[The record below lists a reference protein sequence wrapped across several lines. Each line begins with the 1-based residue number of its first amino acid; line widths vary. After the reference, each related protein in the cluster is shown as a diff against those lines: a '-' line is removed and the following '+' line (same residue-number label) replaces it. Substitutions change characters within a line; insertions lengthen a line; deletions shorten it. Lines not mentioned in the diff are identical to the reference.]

1 MSVGQM
7 VFEDA
12 LEVGSLM
19 IPTDPKPE
27 AVFPIVLGLDIGT
40 SGARAGLFD
49 GRGNEIAGSM
59 ICFSD
64 KVYQPLRSGVDVDAD
79 QLFSETV
86 QVIDRLLQRED
97 TESTRI
103 DIVAVSCFWHSL
115 LGVGSD
121 GSAVTPLY
129 GWADLRSAA
138 AAERLRS
145 QCDETEVHQRTGCR
159 FHPSYWPAKLSWLRS
174 EQAELFKTVRTWMS
188 FSEYFQQ
195 RLIGEMTCSVSMASG
210 SGLLNQRDCEWD
222 SELLGILDLSAGQ
235 LPAIAGPRQTLT
247 KLKDENR
254 ELGWERLNNARWF
267 PAIGDGAASNI
278 GAGCVTA
285 ESALLMIGTSG
296 AMRIIYEGEPP
307 AKIPPELWSYR
318 VDHQRVVVGGALSD
332 GGGLYRWMR
341 ETLAV
346 LSDDEGTERALAAM
360 DADSHGLTVLPFWSG
375 ERSTGWNA
383 SARGAIL
390 GLSSS
395 TEPIDIVRA
404 SMEGIAYR
412 FALIAEAL
420 ESLAP
425 QAAIVAAGNALLAS
439 PCWTQI
445 VSDVLGQPV
454 RLSTAAE
461 ASLRGAV
468 LLALSGTDRIELAGI
483 PAAGDRIFEPDMSR
497 HEKYRAARERQQQA
511 YKKLYA

>member
-1 MSVGQM
+1 MA
-7 VFEDA
+7 FEDA
-12 LEVGSLM
+12 LEVGSLL
-19 IPTDPKPE
+19 IRSGPQPD
-27 AVFPIVLGLDIGT
+27 AVPPIVLGLDIGT

-59 ICFSD
+59 IRFSD
-64 KVYQPLRSGVDVDAD
+64 KVYQPLRSGMDVDAD

-97 TESTRI
+97 TESARI

-115 LGVGSD
+115 LGVGRD
-121 GSAVTPLY
+121 GTAMTPLY

-138 AAERLRS
+138 AAERLKS
-145 QCDETEVHQRTGCR
+145 ECDENEVHQRTGCR
-159 FHPSYWPAKLSWLRS
+159 FHPSYWPAKLLWLRS
-174 EQAELFKTVRTWMS
+174 EQKDLFETVRTWLS
-188 FSEYFQQ
+188 FGEYFQR

-222 SELLGILDLSAGQ
+222 TELLRILDLSPGQ

-254 ELGWERLNNARWF
+254 EIGWERLNNAQWF

-278 GAGCVTA
+278 GAGCVTPEA
-285 ESALLMIGTSG
+285 ALLMIGTSG
-296 AMRIIYEGEPP
+296 AMRVVYEGDPP

-332 GGGLYRWMR
+332 AGGLYRWMR

-360 DADSHGLTVLPFWSG
+360 EADSHGLTVLPFWSG

-383 SARGAIL
+383 AARGAIL
-390 GLSSS
+390 GLNSN
-395 TEPIDIVRA
+395 TEAIDIVRA

-420 ESLAP
+420 ESIAP
-425 QAAIVAAGNALLAS
+425 QAAIVAAGNALLSS

-454 RLSTAAE
+454 RLSTAGE

-468 LLALSGTDRIELAGI
+468 LLALSATDRIDLASL
-483 PAAGDRIFEPDMSR
+483 PVTGDRIFEPDRSR
-497 HEKYRAARERQQQA
+497 HEKYRAARARQQQA
-511 YKKLYA
+511 YKKLYG